1 MKKIIF
7 IFALLFSLT
16 SYSQQYISDIYYTG
30 KRNNFTNTSDFSE
43 RKKVESIIL
52 IKDSAVIID
61 GFKRLKLTSD
71 SMQISSPNYKGVEWF
86 FIDNFGEVGIM
97 SIVKYTL
104 GGKTITFHFD
114 NRLFAYNIKQ
124 DEVNQYAK

>member
-1 MKKIIF
+1 MKKVIF

-43 RKKVESIIL
+43 QKKVESIIL

-61 GFKRLKLTSD
+61 GFKRVKLTSD

-86 FIDNFGEVGIM
+86 FVDNIGEVGIM
-97 SIVKYTL
+97 SIVEYAL
-104 GGKTITFHFD
+104 GTKTITFHFD

-124 DEVNQYAK
+124 NKTN

>member
-1 MKKIIF
+1 MKKVIF

-43 RKKVESIIL
+43 QKKVESIIL

-61 GFKRLKLTSD
+61 GFKRVKLTSD

-86 FIDNFGEVGIM
+86 FVNNIGEVGIM
-97 SIVKYTL
+97 SIVEYTL
-104 GGKTITFHFD
+104 GTKTITFHFD

-124 DEVNQYAK
+124 NKTN